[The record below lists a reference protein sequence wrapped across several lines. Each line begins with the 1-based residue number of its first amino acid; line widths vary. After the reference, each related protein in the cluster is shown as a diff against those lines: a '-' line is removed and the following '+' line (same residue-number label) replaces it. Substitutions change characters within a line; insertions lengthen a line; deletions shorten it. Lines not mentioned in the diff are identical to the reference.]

1 MNKLIVIDMQ
11 NDFVTGSLANKDAE
25 RIIPFIKAQIEHFQ
39 SVGAQVIF
47 TRDTHNQ
54 NYLSTNEGKHLPVE
68 HCIKGTKGW
77 EIVPEL
83 NGTPNA
89 IVIDKVHFGYPTEAW
104 NHYIE
109 PGDEVWICGTCTDI
123 CVVSNALAIK
133 GIEGVE
139 VKVLAEGCAGLSKEK
154 HEHALDVME
163 SCQCEIIRNLA
174 DYVKNENVAQET
186 GA

>member
-25 RIIPFIKAQIEHFQ
+25 GIIPFIKEKIDEFQ
-39 SVGAQVIF
+39 KNGAQVIF

-83 NGTPNA
+83 NSTPNA
-89 IVIDKVHFGYPTEAW
+89 IVIDKVHFGYPTGLW

-109 PGDEVWICGTCTDI
+109 PGDHVFMVGTCTDI

-139 VKVLAEGCAGLSKEK
+139 VTIYANGCAGLTKEK
-154 HEHALDVME
+154 HMCALNVME
-163 SCQCEIIRNLA
+163 SCQCEIIS
-174 DYVKNENVAQET
+174 
-186 GA
+186 

>member
-1 MNKLIVIDMQ
+1 MDKLIVIDMQ
-11 NDFVTGSLANKDAE
+11 NDFCTGSLKNDDAVAV
-25 RIIPFIKAQIEHFQ
+25 IPFIKKMIEHFQ
-39 SVGAQVIF
+39 EKGDQVIF
-47 TRDTHNQ
+47 TRDTHHD
-54 NYLSTNEGKHLPVE
+54 NYLSTTEGAHLKIP

-83 NGTPNA
+83 NSTPKT

-109 PGDEVWICGTCTDI
+109 PGDHVYMVGTCTDI

-139 VKVLAEGCAGLSKEK
+139 VTIYAEGCAGLTKDR
-154 HEHALDVME
+154 HEAALLVME
-163 SCQCEIIRNLA
+163 SCQCEVIRNLEES
-174 DYVKNENVAQET
+174 VKAENQAQEQ